1 MHEMGI
7 VLNIVREAERQAQI
21 YHVKK
26 IGSLTLE
33 VGELTGAEP
42 GYIRN
47 CWPAAI
53 EGTIIDGAELIIKE
67 VEGIVKCKDCG
78 CEYRVLEHMTEEFIP
93 ECPGCKSSQWTLKQG
108 RNVMIDEIGVY
119 DEGEEQ

>member
-7 VLNIVREAERQAQI
+7 VLNIVREAERQAQM

-42 GYIRN
+42 RYIRN
-47 CWPAAI
+47 CWSAAI
-53 EGTIIDGAELIIKE
+53 ENTILDDAELIIKE
-67 VEGIVKCKDCG
+67 VEGLVTCDDCQSV
-78 CEYRVLEHMTEEFIP
+78 YRVLEHMTSDLRP
-93 ECPGCKSSQWTLKQG
+93 DCPKCHSDKWTLKQG
-108 RNVMIDEIGVY
+108 RQVMIDEIGVF
-119 DEGEEQ
+119 DE

>member
-21 YHVKK
+21 HHVNK

-42 GYIRN
+42 RYIRN

-53 EGTIIDGAELIIKE
+53 ENTILDGAELIIKE
-67 VEGIVKCKDCG
+67 VEGLVTCNDCG
-78 CEYRVLEHMTEEFIP
+78 CVYRVLEHMKADYKPDCP
-93 ECPGCKSSQWTLKQG
+93 ECHSDQWTLKQG
-108 RNVMIDEIGVY
+108 RQVIIDEIGVI
-119 DEGEEQ
+119 DE